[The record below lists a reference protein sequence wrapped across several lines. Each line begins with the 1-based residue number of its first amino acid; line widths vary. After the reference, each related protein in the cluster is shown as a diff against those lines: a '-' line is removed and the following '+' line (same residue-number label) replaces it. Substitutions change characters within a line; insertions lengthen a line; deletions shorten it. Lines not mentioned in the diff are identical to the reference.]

1 MIVKPQ
7 HEMEGQESATSQT
20 PFSSAST
27 ATLDAIPE
35 VEKGDMSLDPASE
48 VLSQKELERH
58 GEPDLPLRPKSIIDV
73 NDSLVEFD
81 GPDDPENPKNWSKK
95 KRWAITISMG
105 WMTFVV
111 SLSLLEKCLKLVEI
125 LLIR

>member
-1 MIVKPQ
+1 
-7 HEMEGQESATSQT
+7 MEGQESATSQT